1 MAPIIASSWH
11 IRCKGKWFA
20 DLDQQK
26 QLLRTYLYVCESAFS
41 QPLWAP
47 RLLGLV
53 CSLISVARF
62 GGWKCLFPLPHKWVW
77 GRTPASFALFS
88 HGTQQWNEEL
98 STLLFCCPT
107 ATSVTAVT
115 QALKGT
121 TVSWISWSVPLSP
134 VWTMPRVLKE
144 SKTTA
149 VPVGQVG

>member
-53 CSLISVARF
+53 CSLISVACLC
-62 GGWKCLFPLPHKWVW
+62 GWKCLFPLPHS
-77 GRTPASFALFS
+77 GFEDELQLHLLFS
-88 HGTQQWNEEL
+88 HTGL
-98 STLLFCCPT
+98 SSEMKSSLHCCFVAP
-107 ATSVTAVT
+107 
-115 QALKGT
+115 QL
-121 TVSWISWSVPLSP
+121 P
-134 VWTMPRVLKE
+134 VWLQWHRLWRGPLW
-144 SKTTA
+144 
-149 VPVGQVG
+149 VGYPGVCLWALSEQCHVCWRNQELQLCLLAR